1 MLGFLNYFYGFR
13 LAALVG
19 VASLALGGLT
29 GGVVGWRLQDGRAAK
44 IQAAWD
50 REKAGHAKAALGRVQ
65 ATGMVTVA
73 AAQRATDTQVRIE
86 TRYRTLK
93 EKVRT
98 YVPTTAPQGVIR
110 ADDRVPVGALVL
122 LDAAARG
129 DDPDGISV
137 TAGHSYDLA
146 SPVRFAEL
154 VGGYVENLGIG
165 RQNAEQLKGLQG
177 WVREQQAIDGP

>member
-1 MLGFLNYFYGFR
+1 MVGFLNVFRGFR
-13 LAALVG
+13 LTALVG
-19 VASLALGGLT
+19 VASLMLGGLA
-29 GGVVGWRLQDGRAAK
+29 GASLGARLQEGRAAK
-44 IQAAWD
+44 VQADWD
-50 REKAGHAKAALGRVQ
+50 REKVGQTRAALGRVQ
-65 ATGMVTVA
+65 AAGKVTAEAGQKA
-73 AAQRATDTQVRIE
+73 AEAQVRIE

-93 EKVRT
+93 EKVRI
-98 YVPTTAPQGVIR
+98 YVPTTAPHGVIR

-137 TAGHSYDLA
+137 TAGQSYDLA
-146 SPVRFAEL
+146 SPVRFAEF

-177 WVREQQAIDGP
+177 WVREQGAIDAP